1 MAVVAHVLWDKSEN
15 PTKYVSDQL
24 GIERW
29 QLREAIHKIKAS
41 SGPTDRVII
50 YDDGTLTDS
59 NGEPVGNILDEI

>member
-1 MAVVAHVLWDKSEN
+1 VAADVIWVQRGN
-15 PTKYVSDQL
+15 PPKYVSDQL

-41 SGPTDRVII
+41 SNIGASDR
-50 YDDGTLTDS
+50 DDGTVTDT